1 MSGAHL
7 GGEILADG
15 PIHKLI
21 VEFELNRFRGELLP
35 ELERLKEQGIIRV
48 LDLIAVRKDRMG
60 AFAVLS
66 MSDLSPEEAVE
77 FGAAVG
83 SLIGLG
89 VAGREGAEIGAVVG
103 AEALEDGH
111 LFDPRDAPRLAERMP
126 NATTY
131 VIALFEHLWSIP
143 LREKIDRAGG
153 SIITEEW
160 VGISELISIGLGAS
174 STPLGLVAD
183 TVAEQVADSQ
193 EAETGT

>member
-1 MSGAHL
+1 MSTEHR

-35 ELERLKEQGIIRV
+35 ELERLKELDIIRV
-48 LDLIAVRKDRMG
+48 LDLMAVRKDRLG
-60 AFAVLS
+60 AFAVVS
-66 MSDLSPEEAVE
+66 MSDLSPEEAIE

-89 VAGREGAEIGAVVG
+89 VGGREGAKLGAVVG

-111 LFDPRDAPRLAERMP
+111 LFDPRDAPKLAERMP
-126 NATTY
+126 SGTTY
-131 VIALFEHLWSIP
+131 VIALFEHRWAIP

-153 SIITEEW
+153 SIVAEEW
-160 VGISELISIGLGAS
+160 VGISELISIGLGAAS
-174 STPLGLVAD
+174 ATLERVEEPEPGAA
-183 TVAEQVADSQ
+183 T
-193 EAETGT
+193 ETGA

>member
-1 MSGAHL
+1 MSGEHL

-35 ELERLKEQGIIRV
+35 ELERLKENGIIRV

-66 MSDLSPEEAVE
+66 MSDLSPAEAVE

-89 VAGREGAEIGAVVG
+89 VAGRKGAKAGAVVG

-143 LREKIDRAGG
+143 LRQKIDRAGG
-153 SIITEEW
+153 SIVAEEW
-160 VGISELISIGLGAS
+160 VGISELISIGVGAA
-174 STPLGLVAD
+174 STPLGFVAD
-183 TVAEQVADSQ
+183 VESEAQAAEAGAQ
-193 EAETGT
+193 EA

>member
-1 MSGAHL
+1 MSGEHL

-35 ELERLKEQGIIRV
+35 ELERLKEHGVIRV

-66 MSDLSPEEAVE
+66 MSDLSPAEALE

-89 VAGREGAEIGAVVG
+89 VAGREGAKAGAVVG

-111 LFDPRDAPRLAERMP
+111 LFDPRDAPRLAEGMP

-143 LREKIDRAGG
+143 LRQKIDRAGG
-153 SIITEEW
+153 SIVSEEW
-160 VGISELISIGLGAS
+160 VGISELISIGLGAA
-174 STPLGLVAD
+174 STPLGFVAD
-183 TVAEQVADSQ
+183 VESEAQAAEAGAQ
-193 EAETGT
+193 EA